1 MLEIH
6 LRNISLFKLA
16 IDSIKELTVEC
27 NFEFSDLGITL
38 QTMDVSHTALISLCL
53 FSDFFDIY
61 KCDENV
67 VLGINLT
74 ILNKCLKFINN
85 EYNLI
90 IKYEGEE
97 LKLIAK
103 KDDKV
108 KEYNIK
114 LLDIECDRMEI
125 PETETNGNIISLLSS
140 EFKNICNELSQIGET
155 IDININDSN
164 ITFSSED
171 GIINEIIKLN
181 FNEEKIQKINYEE
194 NLKFT
199 FSSKYLNTIVKAS
212 SLSNNVIINF
222 MYEYPLL
229 VKYKIDENSYIKYYL
244 APKIEDDY

>member
-90 IKYEGEE
+90 INYEGEE

>member
-212 SLSNNVIINF
+212 WLSNNVIINF